1 MEVNKGTVVNVI
13 ENDYDMASAKI
24 FLHENGLVHGG
35 PKNIVAAGLRS
46 LASYM
51 PMPRPSTQPSAP
63 SERPP
68 GIKQLAAE
76 LGVSVGTVSRAMNNR
91 YGVDPETRERVMEA
105 AKRLGYVPDAAAR
118 RLKSHPL
125 WRVTVLFAPF
135 LGPNREIN
143 PAALATVE
151 ALRQCALRRG
161 LSFALT
167 EFAGDD
173 DLTARC
179 EASEFDVAITYGH
192 FDASTMTLLA
202 ARGVPTVSLQ
212 GLVHSARQV
221 PVRVDTHRAAYDAAA
236 YLAALGHRRL
246 ALVAGP
252 TTELHHRGFH
262 EGFAEAVAEFALESP
277 EHWRLSLRPDR
288 INAVGATEALA
299 PLLAGGRGAHD
310 AACRDSTAHR
320 RGVCLGLACVWRP

>member
-1 MEVNKGTVVNVI
+1 VPETGAAAGLHFVASLQLPVAAAPVQTEVCANTVLLDRSARSTAAAEERRRTEDCGVDMEVNKGTVVNVI

-151 ALRQCALRRG
+151 ALRQ
-161 LSFALT
+161 
-167 EFAGDD
+167 
-173 DLTARC
+173 
-179 EASEFDVAITYGH
+179 
-192 FDASTMTLLA
+192 
-202 ARGVPTVSLQ
+202 
-212 GLVHSARQV
+212 
-221 PVRVDTHRAAYDAAA
+221 
-236 YLAALGHRRL
+236 
-246 ALVAGP
+246 
-252 TTELHHRGFH
+252 
-262 EGFAEAVAEFALESP
+262 
-277 EHWRLSLRPDR
+277 
-288 INAVGATEALA
+288 
-299 PLLAGGRGAHD
+299 
-310 AACRDSTAHR
+310 
-320 RGVCLGLACVWRP
+320 